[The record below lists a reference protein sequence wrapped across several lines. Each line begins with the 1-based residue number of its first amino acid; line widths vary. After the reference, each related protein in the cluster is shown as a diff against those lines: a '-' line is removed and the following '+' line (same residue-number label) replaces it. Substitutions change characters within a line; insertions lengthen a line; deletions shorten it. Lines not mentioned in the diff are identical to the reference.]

1 MTTIYDQIYQLA
13 QPYWRTRQGEIHMP
27 RAYEYARQLLAHYP
41 GEADEAVVLPAILL
55 HDVGYAL
62 IPDDLQMQA
71 LVGGTNQ
78 NTRLDVSRQ
87 HETEGARIAGEIL
100 TSLDYERDKIAEIQQ
115 IIDGHDTR
123 REALSLNDALVK
135 DADKLWR
142 FDPIGVPIC
151 AQWNELDIGPYLDFV
166 ESRIEKWLFTDKAKE
181 LAYALLTQ
189 SRAQLRATI
198 YDKIY
203 QAAEP
208 YWDTR
213 HNDIHLPLAYDF
225 AKKLL
230 ACYPQAD
237 ESVVLPAILLHDIGW
252 KMVPEERQLNAF
264 GPKATDKAANRL
276 HEAEGVRLG
285 GEILASLD
293 YDPAKTQ
300 EILTIIDG
308 HDSRLEA
315 LSLNDSLVKDADK
328 LWRFTSTGVD
338 IDYQRFEV
346 ELAVYLDYLGQKIEE
361 WLFTPEAKEIAR
373 SELARTRLEI
383 GDKSPRSEAK
393 RD

>member
-1 MTTIYDQIYQLA
+1 MTIYDQIYQRA
-13 QPYWRTRQGEIHMP
+13 EPYWRTRQGEIHMP
-27 RAYEYARQLLAHYP
+27 RAYEYARQLLAYYP
-41 GEADEAVVLPAILL
+41 EADETVVLPAILL

-62 IPDDLQMQA
+62 IPDDLQLQS

-78 NTRLDVSRQ
+78 NPRLDVSRQ
-87 HETEGARIAGEIL
+87 HEIEGARIAGEIL
-100 TSLDYERDKIAEIQQ
+100 TDLNYAPDKIIEIQR

-142 FDPIGVPIC
+142 FDPVGVPIC
-151 AQWNELDIGPYLDFV
+151 APWNKLDIGPYLDFV
-166 ESRIEKWLFTDKAKE
+166 ETKIETWLFTDRARE
-181 LAYALLTQ
+181 IARTLLAE
-189 SRAQLRATI
+189 SRRQLDKTI

-208 YWDTR
+208 YWNTR

-230 ACYPQAD
+230 AHYPQAD
-237 ESVVLPAILLHDIGW
+237 ESIVLPAILLHDIGW
-252 KMVPEERQLNAF
+252 KMVPEEKQRNAF

-276 HEAEGVRLG
+276 HEVEGVRLAR
-285 GEILASLD
+285 EILASLS
-293 YDPAKTQ
+293 YDPTKSE

-328 LWRFTSTGVD
+328 LWRFGPTGVGL
-338 IDYQRFEV
+338 DYRRFEV
-346 ELAVYLDYLGQKIEE
+346 DLAWYLDYLSQKIED
-361 WLFTPEAKEIAR
+361 WLFTPEAKEMAR
-373 SELARTRLEI
+373 VELARTEVESRDWRLEI
-383 GDKSPRSEAK
+383 GSA
-393 RD
+393 